1 MDCTILQEQETDS
14 FTIFLIVHLIRPII
28 VTLLPLLIETND
40 GGETVP
46 LVTLSQKGTTTGK
59 LRLCPIE
66 CRCIGT
72 AGRHEKLCN

>member
-28 VTLLPLLIETND
+28 VTLLPVLIETND

-46 LVTLSQKGTTTGK
+46 LVT
-59 LRLCPIE
+59 
-66 CRCIGT
+66 
-72 AGRHEKLCN
+72 